1 MTRRTLYVL
10 SVIAVLLAARGA
22 YAERLGGSYRG
33 PEDLTK
39 EKDSGSGADTSGGS
53 SSSGGDTGKGDSGGG
68 GGGGTGSEGGSAGGG
83 SGGGSGGS
91 EGGGSGGGS
100 EGGGGSSAPSGPDA
114 GGGGDSSTGKSGG
127 GGTSGGSS
135 GAPSSGSSSS
145 TGGRGKAASTT
156 DQFYVASWFFE
167 QNREQLIARY
177 NATQNRRVRVPRNSS
192 AAVFGVLPLDTRQRA
207 DVSTEDRN
215 KVFDVLKTNVKFA
228 KEAVV
233 RDAAAIALGKLGTPA
248 AVELLKAQLA
258 IEADLAVK
266 QDILVALGM
275 SRSKDAVPLLVD
287 TLKNDKGGK
296 LASFALLGLGLSQ
309 DADRPTATAAV
320 LDYFNANLRKS
331 GFEDQLS
338 CAAVAL
344 GALRSP
350 EAVKP
355 LVTGLASAKGVP
367 DVVRCYCAQALG
379 KFGSLEGKDNED
391 AVHAAEK
398 ALESALEKSGQ
409 EVERAAA
416 AALGNFKDASV
427 AKLLANKQG
436 IGKPDPLTAG
446 LAAVSLGRVLSE
458 IDEDEWKGAPDELRT
473 VAQSP
478 EKGAVKSQYAHLAL
492 SYFGGYDKD
501 VRKYYMTAFT
511 ESKLDKDV
519 LSAMAMSAGLGG
531 FSTAQNALRDI
542 AKDAGRNVNTRGY
555 AAMAMGMVGQ
565 AQAKDTAKAL
575 RDLLDSVGDAPEV
588 RRGIVLGLGFVGDA
602 NDVPKLVNLIETTK
616 EDLAMAR
623 YVRGA
628 AVIALG
634 MIRDGNSIGKVQEL
648 TGRADPRTRAYA
660 LAALGC
666 LADKDDVPAMSQLFD
681 AANFRAK
688 CASIDA
694 LMHQL

>member
-1 MTRRTLYVL
+1 MTRRSLYVM
-10 SVIAVLLAARGA
+10 SVIAVLLGARGA

-39 EKDSGSGADTSGGS
+39 EKDSGSSADTGSSG
-53 SSSGGDTGKGDSGGG
+53 SSSGGDTGKGDSGSGS
-68 GGGGTGSEGGSAGGG
+68 GGGTGSEGGSSGG
-83 SGGGSGGS
+83 SGGGAPP
-91 EGGGSGGGS
+91 
-100 EGGGGSSAPSGPDA
+100 EGGGGSSSPPDNGGGASGPDA
-114 GGGGDSSTGKSGG
+114 GGGGDTSGGKSS
-127 GGTSGGSS
+127 GGTGGSS
-135 GAPSSGSSSS
+135 GGSAPSGGSSSS

-177 NATQNRRVRVPRNSS
+177 NATQNRRVRVPKNSS
-192 AAVFGVLPLDTRQRA
+192 AAVFGVLPLDTRQRS
-207 DVSTEDRN
+207 DVTSEDRN
-215 KVFDVLKTNVKFA
+215 KVFDILKTNVKFA
-228 KEAVV
+228 REAVV

-248 AVELLKAQLA
+248 AVELLKAQFA
-258 IEADLAVK
+258 IETDLAVK

-287 TLKNDKGGK
+287 TLKNEKAGK

-309 DADRPTATAAV
+309 DADRPTATVAV

-344 GALRSP
+344 GSLRAP

-355 LVTGLASAKGVP
+355 LIAGLGSAKGVP
-367 DVVRCYCAQALG
+367 DVVRCFCAQALG
-379 KFGSLEGKDNED
+379 KFGSLEGKENED

-409 EVERAAA
+409 EIERAAA
-416 AALGNFKDASV
+416 AALGNFKEASV
-427 AKLLANKQG
+427 AKLLATKQG
-436 IGKPDPLTAG
+436 IGKPDPLTSG

-458 IDEDEWKGAPDELRT
+458 IDEDDWKGAPDELRT
-473 VAQSP
+473 VAQAP

-501 VRKYYMTAFT
+501 VRKYYMTAFA
-511 ESKLDKDV
+511 EAKLDKDV

-531 FSTAQNALRDI
+531 FSTAQTALRDI
-542 AKDAGRNVNTRGY
+542 AKDPGRNVNTRAY

-575 RDLLDSVGDAPEV
+575 RDLLDSVGDDPTV
-588 RRGIVLGLGFVGDA
+588 RRGVVLGLGFVGDA
-602 NDVPKLVNLIETTK
+602 NDVPKLVNIIETTK
-616 EDLAMAR
+616 EDLALSR

-628 AVIALG
+628 AVISLG

-666 LADKDDVPAMSQLFD
+666 LADKDEVPAMSQLFD

-688 CASIDA
+688 CGSIDA

>member
-1 MTRRTLYVL
+1 MTRRTLYVM
-10 SVIAVLLAARGA
+10 SVIAVLLGARGA

-39 EKDSGSGADTSGGS
+39 EKDSGSSADTGS
-53 SSSGGDTGKGDSGGG
+53 SGSSGGGDTGKGDSGGSSGGTGSDGGSSGGGGAPPEG
-68 GGGGTGSEGGSAGGG
+68 GGGGSAPP
-83 SGGGSGGS
+83 
-91 EGGGSGGGS
+91 
-100 EGGGGSSAPSGPDA
+100 EGGGGSSGPDA
-114 GGGGDSSTGKSGG
+114 GGGGDSSTGKSS
-127 GGTSGGSS
+127 GGTGGSSGGAPSSGGSS
-135 GAPSSGSSSS
+135 G

-177 NATQNRRVRVPRNSS
+177 NATQNRRVRVPKNSS

-207 DVSTEDRN
+207 DVTSEDRN
-215 KVFDVLKTNVKFA
+215 KVFDILKTNVKFA
-228 KEAVV
+228 REAVV

-258 IEADLAVK
+258 IETDLAVK

-287 TLKNDKGGK
+287 TLKNDKGK

-331 GFEDQLS
+331 GFDDQLS

-344 GALRSP
+344 GALRAP

-355 LVTGLASAKGVP
+355 LVAGLGSAKGVP

-379 KFGSLEGKDNED
+379 KFGSLDGKENED
-391 AVHAAEK
+391 AVHAAQK

-416 AALGNFKDASV
+416 AALGNFREASV
-427 AKLLANKQG
+427 AKLLASKQG
-436 IGKPDPLTAG
+436 IGKPDPLSAG

-458 IDEDEWKGAPDELRT
+458 IDEDDWKSAPDELRT
-473 VAQSP
+473 VAQAP

-531 FSTAQNALRDI
+531 FSTAQTALRDI
-542 AKDAGRNVNTRGY
+542 AKDPGRNVNTRAY

-575 RDLLDSVGDAPEV
+575 RDLLESVGDDPTV
-588 RRGIVLGLGFVGDA
+588 RRGVVLGLGFVGDA
-602 NDVPKLVNLIETTK
+602 NDVPKLVSVIESTK
-616 EDLAMAR
+616 EDLALSR

-666 LADKDDVPAMSQLFD
+666 LADKDEVPAMSQLFD

-688 CASIDA
+688 CGSIDA

>member
-1 MTRRTLYVL
+1 MTRRTLYVM
-10 SVIAVLLAARGA
+10 SVIAVLLGARGA

-39 EKDSGSGADTSGGS
+39 EKDSGSSTDTGS
-53 SSSGGDTGKGDSGGG
+53 SGSSGGGDTGKGDSGGSS
-68 GGGGTGSEGGSAGGG
+68 GGTGSEGGSSGGGAPPEGGGGGG
-83 SGGGSGGS
+83 SAPP
-91 EGGGSGGGS
+91 
-100 EGGGGSSAPSGPDA
+100 EGGGGSSGPDA
-114 GGGGDSSTGKSGG
+114 GGGGDSSTGKSS
-127 GGTSGGSS
+127 GGTGGSS
-135 GAPSSGSSSS
+135 GSAPSGGSSSS

-177 NATQNRRVRVPRNSS
+177 NATQNRRVRVPKNSS

-207 DVSTEDRN
+207 DVTSEDRN
-215 KVFDVLKTNVKFA
+215 KVFDILKTNVKFA
-228 KEAVV
+228 REAVV

-258 IEADLAVK
+258 IETDLAVK

-287 TLKNDKGGK
+287 TLKNDKGK

-331 GFEDQLS
+331 GLDDQLS
-338 CAAVAL
+338 CAAVSL
-344 GALRSP
+344 GALRAP

-355 LVTGLASAKGVP
+355 LVAGLGSAKGVP

-391 AVHAAEK
+391 AVRAAQK

-416 AALGNFKDASV
+416 AALGNFKEASV
-427 AKLLANKQG
+427 AKLLASKQG
-436 IGKPDPLTAG
+436 IGKPDPLSAG

-458 IDEDEWKGAPDELRT
+458 IDEDDWKGAPDELRT

-501 VRKYYMTAFT
+501 VRKYYMTAFA

-531 FSTAQNALRDI
+531 FSTAQTALRDI
-542 AKDAGRNVNTRGY
+542 AKDPGRNVNTRAY

-575 RDLLDSVGDAPEV
+575 RDLLESVGDDPTV
-588 RRGIVLGLGFVGDA
+588 RRGVVLGLGFVGDA
-602 NDVPKLVNLIETTK
+602 NDVPKLVSVIESTK
-616 EDLAMAR
+616 EDLALSR

-666 LADKDDVPAMSQLFD
+666 LADKDEVPAMSQLFD

-688 CASIDA
+688 CGSIDA

>member
-33 PEDLTK
+33 PEDMTK
-39 EKDSGSGADTSGGS
+39 EKDSGSTDASTSSG
-53 SSSGGDTGKGDSGGG
+53 SSGGGDTQKGDSGGS
-68 GGGGTGSEGGSAGGG
+68 GGGTGAEGSGGGG
-83 SGGGSGGS
+83 SGGGSGGG

-100 EGGGGSSAPSGPDA
+100 GSPESGGGGPDA
-114 GGGGDSSTGKSGG
+114 GGGGDTTGGKSTGGTGSSGSSAPAG
-127 GGTSGGSS
+127 GGSS
-135 GAPSSGSSSS
+135 GG
-145 TGGRGKAASTT
+145 TGGRGKASSTT

-177 NATQNRRVRVPRNSS
+177 NATQNRRVRVPKNSS
-192 AAVFGVLPLDTRQRA
+192 AAVFGVLPADSRQRS
-207 DVSTEDRN
+207 DVTTEDRN
-215 KVFDVLKTNVKFA
+215 KVFDILKTNVKFA
-228 KEAVV
+228 REAVV

-258 IEADLAVK
+258 IETDLAVK

-275 SRSKDAVPLLVD
+275 SRSKDAVPLLAD

-296 LASFALLGLGLSQ
+296 LSSFALLGLGLSQ
-309 DADRPTATAAV
+309 DADHAAATAAV
-320 LDYFNANLRKS
+320 LDYFNANIRKS
-331 GFEDQLS
+331 GLEDQLS

-344 GALRSP
+344 GALRAT

-355 LVTGLASAKGVP
+355 LAHALGSAKVP

-379 KFGSLEGKDNED
+379 KFGSLEGKDNDEAVNAAQD
-391 AVHAAEK
+391 ALEK
-398 ALESALEKSGQ
+398 ALEKSSQ

-416 AALGNFKDASV
+416 AALGNFGDASV
-427 AKLLANKQG
+427 AKVLGGKQG
-436 IGKPDPLTAG
+436 IGKPDPLSAG
-446 LAAVSLGRVLSE
+446 LAAVSLGRVLGS
-458 IDEDEWKGAPDELRT
+458 IDEEDWKGAPDELRT

-501 VRKYYMTAFT
+501 IRKYYTTGFT

-531 FSTAQNALRDI
+531 FSTAQTHLRDI
-542 AKDAGRNVNTRGY
+542 AKDPGRNVNTRAY

-565 AQAKDTAKAL
+565 AQTKDTAKAL
-575 RDLLDSVGDAPEV
+575 RDLLDSAGDDPAV
-588 RRGIVLGLGFVGDA
+588 RRGIVLGLGFVGDT
-602 NDVPKLVNLIETTK
+602 NDVAKLVNIIEATK
-616 EDLAMAR
+616 EDLALAR

-634 MIRDGNSIGKVQEL
+634 MIRDGNSIGKIQEL
-648 TGRADPRTRAYA
+648 TGRSDPRTRAYA

-666 LADKDDVPAMSQLFD
+666 LADKDEVPAMSQLFD
-681 AANFRAK
+681 SANFRQK
-688 CASIDA
+688 CGSIDA

>member
-33 PEDLTK
+33 PEDMTK
-39 EKDSGSGADTSGGS
+39 EKDSGGTDASTG
-53 SSSGGDTGKGDSGGG
+53 SSSGGGGDTQKGDSGGG
-68 GGGGTGSEGGSAGGG
+68 GGGTGAEGSGGGGGGG
-83 SGGGSGGS
+83 SGGGEGGGGEGGGGS
-91 EGGGSGGGS
+91 GAPEGGGSG
-100 EGGGGSSAPSGPDA
+100 GPDA
-114 GGGGDSSTGKSGG
+114 GGGGDTSGGKSTS
-127 GGTSGGSS
+127 GTGSGGSS
-135 GAPSSGSSSS
+135 APTGGSSSGG
-145 TGGRGKAASTT
+145 TGGRGKASSTT
-156 DQFYVASWFFE
+156 DQFYIASWFFE

-177 NATQNRRVRVPRNSS
+177 NATQNRRVRVPKNSS
-192 AAVFGVLPLDTRQRA
+192 AAVFGVLPADTRQRS
-207 DVSTEDRN
+207 DVTTEDRN
-215 KVFDVLKTNVKFA
+215 KVFDILKTNVKFA
-228 KEAVV
+228 REAVV

-258 IEADLAVK
+258 IETDLAVK

-275 SRSKDAVPLLVD
+275 SRSKDAVPLLAD

-309 DADRPTATAAV
+309 DADRPAATGAV
-320 LDYFNANLRKS
+320 LDYFNANIKKS
-331 GFEDQLS
+331 GLEDQLS

-344 GALRSP
+344 GALRAT

-355 LVTGLASAKGVP
+355 LAHALGSAKVP

-379 KFGSLEGKDNED
+379 KFGALEGKDNED
-391 AVHAAEK
+391 AVNAAQDALEK
-398 ALESALEKSGQ
+398 ALEKSSQ

-416 AALGNFKDASV
+416 AALGNFGDASV
-427 AKLLANKQG
+427 AKMLGGKQG
-436 IGKPDPLTAG
+436 IGKPDPLSAG
-446 LAAVSLGRVLSE
+446 LAAVSLGRVLGS
-458 IDEDEWKGAPDELRT
+458 IDEEDWKGAPDELRT

-501 VRKYYMTAFT
+501 IRKYYTTGFG

-531 FSTAQNALRDI
+531 LATAQTALRDI
-542 AKDAGRNVNTRGY
+542 AKDPGRNVNTRAY

-565 AQAKDTAKAL
+565 AQAKDTSKAL
-575 RDLLDSVGDAPEV
+575 RDLLDSVGDTPEV
-588 RRGIVLGLGFVGDA
+588 RRGIVLGLGFVGDT

-634 MIRDGNSIGKVQEL
+634 MIRDGNSIGKIQEL
-648 TGRADPRTRAYA
+648 TGRPDARTRAYA

-681 AANFRAK
+681 SANFRAK
-688 CASIDA
+688 CGSIDA

>member
-1 MTRRTLYVL
+1 MTRRNLYVM
-10 SVIAVLLAARGA
+10 SVIAVLLGARGA

-39 EKDSGSGADTSGGS
+39 EKDSGSSTDTGS
-53 SSSGGDTGKGDSGGG
+53 SGSSGGGDTGKGDSGGSS
-68 GGGGTGSEGGSAGGG
+68 GGTGSEGGSSGGGAPPEGGGGGG
-83 SGGGSGGS
+83 SAPP
-91 EGGGSGGGS
+91 
-100 EGGGGSSAPSGPDA
+100 EGGGGSSGPDA
-114 GGGGDSSTGKSGG
+114 GGGGDSSTGKSS
-127 GGTSGGSS
+127 GGTGGSS
-135 GAPSSGSSSS
+135 GSAPSGGSSSS

-177 NATQNRRVRVPRNSS
+177 NATQNRRVRVPKNSS

-207 DVSTEDRN
+207 DVTSEDRN
-215 KVFDVLKTNVKFA
+215 KVFDILKTNVKFA
-228 KEAVV
+228 REAVV

-258 IEADLAVK
+258 IETDLAVK

-287 TLKNDKGGK
+287 TLKNDKGK

-331 GFEDQLS
+331 GLDDQLS
-338 CAAVAL
+338 CAAVSL
-344 GALRSP
+344 GALRAP

-355 LVTGLASAKGVP
+355 LVAGLGSAKGVP

-391 AVHAAEK
+391 AVHAAQK

-416 AALGNFKDASV
+416 AALGNFKEASV
-427 AKLLANKQG
+427 AKLLASKQG
-436 IGKPDPLTAG
+436 IGKPDPLSAG

-458 IDEDEWKGAPDELRT
+458 IDEDDWKGAPDELRT

-501 VRKYYMTAFT
+501 VRKYYMTAFA

-531 FSTAQNALRDI
+531 FSTAQTALRDI
-542 AKDAGRNVNTRGY
+542 AKDPGRNVNTRAY

-575 RDLLDSVGDAPEV
+575 RDLLESVGDDPTV
-588 RRGIVLGLGFVGDA
+588 RRGVVLGLGFVGDA
-602 NDVPKLVNLIETTK
+602 NDVPKLVSVIESTK
-616 EDLAMAR
+616 EDLALSR

-666 LADKDDVPAMSQLFD
+666 LADKDEVPAMSQLFD

-688 CASIDA
+688 CGSIDA